1 MVVIAYLH
9 DGTSVYDELFLEY
22 LTKKNSVY
30 FLTFH
35 NRPRFV
41 PKKATTITI
50 REPLRLFADKKWM
63 EGIRMYAL
71 FPLRALLI
79 RLHLKRIKAQLV
91 IGCMAT
97 KYGFY
102 SIVAGYRPAVII
114 VWGTDVLIAPKRFFF
129 FRFMAKY
136 ALKNADAVIL
146 DSQVQKNAAIQLGCS
161 PNKILKFPWFDL
173 ESVSPKKSRDEIR
186 ENLGWRDNVIILSAR
201 SHEPIYGV
209 EHLVEAIPKIVKEV
223 TESRFLI
230 IGRGRL
236 TQKFKERVRE
246 LHIEKYVKFMG
257 SLPRED
263 VVAYVSASDIYVS
276 TSFSD
281 GTSASLLEA
290 MTLGIPSVVT
300 SIPGNKEWIEDG
312 CNGSLVPTKDPNK
325 LAEAIISLLK
335 DEDLRRKLG
344 EKAAE
349 TVNAKVNWQQNS
361 QAMDNLISTLV
372 RKAGHERGL
381 T

>member
-1 MVVIAYLH
+1 MAVIAYLH
-9 DGTSVYDELFLEY
+9 DGTSVYDELFLEH

-41 PKKATTITI
+41 PKKATIITI
-50 REPLRLFADKKWM
+50 REPLRLFADKEWM

-71 FPLRALLI
+71 FLLRALLI
-79 RLHLKRIKAQLV
+79 RLHLKRIKVQLV

-102 SIVAGYRPAVII
+102 STVLGYRPTVII

-136 ALKNADAVIL
+136 AFKNADAVIL

-186 ENLGWRDNVIILSAR
+186 EKLGWRDNVIILSAR

-209 EHLVEAIPKIVKEV
+209 EHLIEAIPKIVKEV

-230 IGRGRL
+230 IGGGHL
-236 TQKFKERVRE
+236 TQSFKERVRE
-246 LHIEKYVKFMG
+246 LHIEKYVKFTG
-257 SLPRED
+257 NLPRED
-263 VVAYVSASDIYVS
+263 VVAYVNASDIYVS
-276 TSFSD
+276 TSLSD

-290 MTLGIPSVVT
+290 MTLTVPSVVT
-300 SIPGNKEWIEDG
+300 EIPGNKEWIK
-312 CNGSLVPTKDPNK
+312 NGYNGYLIPVKDSKSLSEKIIQLIKNK
-325 LAEAIISLLK
+325 EIGK
-335 DEDLRRKLG
+335 KLG
-344 EKAAE
+344 ENARK
-349 TVNAKVNWQQNS
+349 TVEARVNWRKNME
-361 QAMDNLISTLV
+361 AFGNLIL
-372 RKAGHERGL
+372 RLINQKHED
-381 T
+381 